1 MQLASLK
8 GPLRSVLYTL
18 KRQNVEQVKG
28 VVVEQSVKEEL
39 LIYGALT
46 HLNCALIFQFSAPGH
61 AGAALVFI

>member
-1 MQLASLK
+1 MQLASPK
-8 GPLRSVLYTL
+8 GPMRSVLYAEETEC
-18 KRQNVEQVKG
+18 RTSERRG
-28 VVVEQSVKEEL
+28 RVEQSVKEEL